1 MMKINYILSYKN
13 NISNSLMEKIS
24 IIYIDFGDFESAGRN
39 YLILNIFHFSF
50 FHENFFNL
58 ML

>member
-24 IIYIDFGDFESAGRN
+24 IIYIDFGDFDDKKIHD
-39 YLILNIFHFSF
+39 YYIICIFHDFRSF
-50 FHENFFNL
+50 C
-58 ML
+58 